1 MVDRQ
6 AHAVSEADR
15 DATRH
20 LLAATPGLV
29 GEPSDAERSRTLV
42 AMATHATLATV
53 AADRAPTQTPAAAG
67 AGNGGTTAAA
77 HATRA
82 ADRTATGAPQAASAG
97 GAGNGATA
105 APAHAIR
112 AAHRAATGASQA
124 TAAGVA
130 GNGAAPAAT
139 QAPTAADRAAG
150 YPFGS
155 LVACAADDAGRVV
168 LCLSDLAVHAVN
180 LAVDPRA
187 SVLVAA
193 DAAGDPL
200 AAARV
205 TLVGD
210 LREVPEAER
219 AAVREEYRRVH
230 ADAFYAGFADFRVYR
245 LEPTAVRYVGGFG
258 RMSWVSADEYRAA
271 APDPLRSHAD
281 GILDH
286 MNDDHADALVAF
298 CRVLGERP
306 EVTEARMVGVDRYGF
321 DVLATTPSTPSPRA
335 IRFGFDV
342 AADTTDAVRAAMIGL
357 VRRTR

>member
-6 AHAVSEADR
+6 AHAVSDADL
-15 DATRH
+15 DVTRR

-53 AADRAPTQTPAAAG
+53 AADRAT
-67 AGNGGTTAAA
+67 
-77 HATRA
+77 
-82 ADRTATGAPQAASAG
+82 
-97 GAGNGATA
+97 
-105 APAHAIR
+105 
-112 AAHRAATGASQA
+112 
-124 TAAGVA
+124 
-130 GNGAAPAAT
+130 
-139 QAPTAADRAAG
+139 G

-168 LCLSDLAVHAVN
+168 LSLSDLAVHAVN
-180 LAVDPRA
+180 LAADPRA

-193 DAAGDPL
+193 DTTGDPL

-210 LREVPEAER
+210 LCEVPEAER
-219 AAVREEYRRVH
+219 AAVREDYRRVH
-230 ADAFYAGFADFRVYR
+230 VDAFYAGFADFRVYR

-258 RMSWVSADEYRAA
+258 RMSWVAAADYRVA

-286 MNDDHADALVAF
+286 MNDDHADALLAF
-298 CRVLGERP
+298 CRVLGGRP
-306 EVTEARMVGVDRYGF
+306 EVAEARMVGVDRYGF
-321 DVLATTPSTPSPRA
+321 DVLATAPAASPRTM
-335 IRFGFDV
+335 RFGFDAV
-342 AADTTDAVRAAMIGL
+342 ADTPNAVRAAMIDL